1 MSDGRHSRN
10 PDDPPRPQPPRW
22 AEALLERRLPA
33 EVADAV
39 LGDLHVEHRQRA
51 QRRGRFAADAW
62 YWWQAL
68 TMRTG
73 ALRRAA
79 QRLAAVRPTPDR
91 NRPRHTLSPRRDPFM
106 TFADVRYA
114 LRRLTATPGFTAVA
128 VLSLGLGI
136 GANTAMFSLVNAVLL
151 RELPVEDPGT
161 LVEVYTSE
169 ADGFAY
175 STSSYPD
182 FQDLRAGP
190 EVFEGVVASRS
201 FIARVDIDGA
211 PQVVFGELISWDYFQ
226 TLGIEMVLGRSFAE
240 EEDRTPGAH
249 PVVVL
254 GYKTWSQRF
263 GSDPEIV
270 GTSVFV
276 NGRPYTVVG
285 VAPSAFT
292 GSLPAV
298 VTSLYVPMSMTDVVM
313 GTEQLSRRGSRST
326 FLKARLRPDVSVS
339 EANAALAAFSTA
351 LQERY
356 PETNAHRVMTAMA
369 IGDFALHPSVDRLLA
384 PVAVLLLG
392 VVGLVPLIA
401 CTNLASFLLARA
413 EDRRREIAVRLAL
426 GAGRRRL
433 VGQLLVETTL
443 LAVLGGGFGLIVAE
457 WTLGVLMALRP
468 PIPIPV
474 DIEVGLDGSV
484 LVFTLAVSVL
494 AGLAFGLLPALQA
507 TRPDLAPTL
516 KGSGNASA
524 SRRRVDLRSA
534 MVVTQVAL
542 SFVLL
547 IGAGL
552 FVRSLQKAQ
561 AIDPGFD
568 TGPGAI
574 VWPMLDLAGYQ
585 SDDEKRSF
593 YTEYREALLAH
604 PSVTGVAI
612 ADRLPLGIAVQT
624 ANYLLPGVPSE
635 TPDGDHDN
643 NITVV
648 NGGQLETHEE
658 EIVSG
663 ETDVMALRDEFLQ
676 IFYDNGHTEEEKLKI
691 EQLFWE
697 IVGDI
702 EYASIMGSELDAT
715 AGVMMDMSFMNL
727 TPEEWEKRRQK
738 ALQENAEGD
747 LEEALEDMV
756 QYTYSAGGVVAAA
769 PEISLNSVKDIENKS
784 GIHLERIAIPNEPG
798 RYVYKIA
805 FPHFKGVY
813 EPFMEIRFP
822 PGSKDLSQATYVI
835 EDRYKDPGAGS
846 TGRPLRRAGGAEIPT
861 YEYAAKDISSVLARL
876 QLDKLLTDV
885 VKESGD
891 PGLTKES
898 VNALLKDQDLQR
910 MTEQLLGFQFKD
922 KPLLPPH
929 LRKCKNFLK
938 VLARADGRSFQERV
952 KDMKIALNDAQ
963 LAPHLKLI
971 FSRPG
976 SEVMD
981 VQTVIGEAKLKRG
994 GIKIE

>member
-1 MSDGRHSRN
+1 
-10 PDDPPRPQPPRW
+10 
-22 AEALLERRLPA
+22 
-33 EVADAV
+33 
-39 LGDLHVEHRQRA
+39 
-51 QRRGRFAADAW
+51 
-62 YWWQAL
+62 
-68 TMRTG
+68 
-73 ALRRAA
+73 
-79 QRLAAVRPTPDR
+79 
-91 NRPRHTLSPRRDPFM
+91 M
-106 TFADVRYA
+106 TFADLRYA
-114 LRRLTATPGFTAVA
+114 FRRLTATPGFTAVA

-175 STSSYPD
+175 ATSSYPD
-182 FQDLRAGP
+182 FQDLREGP
-190 EVFEGVVASRS
+190 DVFEGVVASRS

-226 TLGIEMVLGRSFAE
+226 TLGIEMALGRSFAE
-240 EEDRTPGAH
+240 DEDQTPGAH

-254 GYKTWSQRF
+254 GHKTWSQRF
-263 GSDPEIV
+263 GSDPDIV

-298 VTSLYVPMSMTDVVM
+298 VTALYVPMSMTDVVM

-339 EANAALAAFSTA
+339 EANAALAAFSTS

-356 PETNAHRVMTAMA
+356 PETNALRVMTAVA
-369 IGDFALHPSVDRLLA
+369 IGDFALHPSVDRVLA

-392 VVGLVPLIA
+392 VVGLVLLIA

-484 LVFTLAVSVL
+484 LIFTLAISVL

-507 TRPDLAPTL
+507 TKPDLAPTL
-516 KGSGNASA
+516 KGSGHASA

-568 TGPGAI
+568 TGPGAL

-585 SDDEKRSF
+585 SDDEKRAF

-635 TPDGDHDN
+635 TPDGDHDIDN
-643 NITVV
+643 TVV
-648 NGGQLETHEE
+648 DVGYFDAMGVEIIAGRAPQPADRDGEPVAVVSRAFVDRFYPGENVVGRTIQTAGSGTDIRIIGVAADTKVRTLGEAPRPYVYGLQGQLSILEMQLVVKGTGTSEELMAVAEETLDRVAPEMVLLEPIKSMDEHLALLLFPPRMAALVLSAFGVLALLLAA
-658 EIVSG
+658 IGVYGVVS
-663 ETDVMALRDEFLQ
+663 
-676 IFYDNGHTEEEKLKI
+676 
-691 EQLFWE
+691 
-697 IVGDI
+697 
-702 EYASIMGSELDAT
+702 YAVSRRTRELGIRMSLGAT
-715 AGVMMDMSFMNL
+715 AQDVIALAIRGGMRLVVVGGVVGVL
-727 TPEEWEKRRQK
+727 
-738 ALQENAEGD
+738 L
-747 LEEALEDMV
+747 
-756 QYTYSAGGVVAAA
+756 AGGVTWS
-769 PEISLNSVKDIENKS
+769 ISNFLF
-784 GIHLERIAIPNEPG
+784 GISSQDVVTFVAIPL
-798 RYVYKIA
+798 VLTA
-805 FPHFKGVY
+805 VA
-813 EPFMEIRFP
+813 
-822 PGSKDLSQATYVI
+822 L
-835 EDRYKDPGAGS
+835 GAAWV
-846 TGRPLRRAGGAEIPT
+846 PARRA
-861 YEYAAKDISSVLARL
+861 SRV
-876 QLDKLLTDV
+876 
-885 VKESGD
+885 D
-891 PGLTKES
+891 P
-898 VNALLKDQDLQR
+898 VRALR
-910 MTEQLLGFQFKD
+910 TE
-922 KPLLPPH
+922 
-929 LRKCKNFLK
+929 
-938 VLARADGRSFQERV
+938 
-952 KDMKIALNDAQ
+952 
-963 LAPHLKLI
+963 
-971 FSRPG
+971 
-976 SEVMD
+976 
-981 VQTVIGEAKLKRG
+981 
-994 GIKIE
+994 